1 MGNFLADLVGL
12 GGGKATMVAAGQNAN
27 EIKAGNKRGMDYLTD
42 GTTRAN
48 DYLTET
54 VDQYAPLAGATNM
67 YANAIGLNGASGNNE
82 ATTAFQAGP
91 GYEFA
96 VNQGLDALGRRA
108 SSLGSYQSGG
118 TQTDFIDYSQG
129 MANQEF
135 GGWLDRLSGASTT
148 ALNGQG
154 AGYNNLANLAV
165 GDATARMQLD
175 QDTTG
180 SLVSN
185 NNMYAQGKEQ
195 QSAGVAKLGGTIAGM
210 AGRAFGYGGF

>member
-48 DYLTET
+48 QYLTET

-91 GYEFA
+91 GYDFA

-108 SSLGSYQSGG
+108 SSLGRYQSGG
-118 TQTDFIDYSQG
+118 TETDFIDYSQG
-129 MANQEF
+129 RANQEF

-195 QSAGVAKLGGTIAGM
+195 QSAGVAKLGGNLAGL